1 MNDIISE
8 ADLRS
13 KSRRSSSC
21 HSWSD
26 KKSKV
31 EILLNVGDLVGNFE
45 KVKSSE
51 EIMQNKR

>member
-13 KSRRSSSC
+13 KSRSSSSC

>member
-13 KSRRSSSC
+13 KSHSSSSC